1 MGETNMSLIEKSI
14 EHNTEDIR
22 ELKKKVSHHD
32 KEIGDL
38 KINQRVTSNTL
49 NSLTESINDLKT
61 SFKELDRKMDKDKE
75 EQLKAYKSAVW
86 KVGIAIITAFF
97 LIQLG
102 LK

>member
-1 MGETNMSLIEKSI
+1 MGEPNMSLIEKSI

-22 ELKKKVSHHD
+22 ELKKKVNHHD

-38 KINQRVTSNTL
+38 KINQQVTSNSL
-49 NSLTESINDLKT
+49 NSLTESMNELKA
-61 SFKELDRKMDKDKE
+61 SFKSLDEKMDKDKE
-75 EQLKAYKSAVW
+75 EQLQAYKSAVW